1 MSDTTHSLPR
11 ESFRGTAVVAYVLFL
26 VGWPCLHLSTIVGL
40 ILAYVQRG
48 DARDTVWESH
58 FTNIIHTFWTSV
70 LIAILLTPLYFIGV
84 GFLGLAIVIVW
95 FLYRT
100 LKGLIRALD
109 GRAYS

>member
-1 MSDTTHSLPR
+1 MSDTTLARSD
-11 ESFRGTAVVAYVLFL
+11 ESFRGTAIIAYLLFL
-26 VGWPCLHLSTIVGL
+26 VGFPFLHLTTVAGV

-48 DARDTVWESH
+48 DARGTVWESH
-58 FTNIIHTFWTSV
+58 FTNMIHTFWTSI
-70 LIAILLTPLYFIGV
+70 LIAILLTPLYFAGV